1 MENGTIFVAFISS
14 SQINDIRPVDSFG
27 AYSFGR
33 VYSLLLHYIIL
44 SLFFVSDGSVVQ
56 LPVR

>member
-44 SLFFVSDGSVVQ
+44 SLFVSDGSVVQ

>member
-1 MENGTIFVAFISS
+1 VENGTIFVAFISS

-44 SLFFVSDGSVVQ
+44 SLFVSDGSVVQ

>member
-33 VYSLLLHYIIL
+33 VYSSLLHYIIL
-44 SLFFVSDGSVVQ
+44 SLFVSDGSVVQ

>member
-44 SLFFVSDGSVVQ
+44 SLFVSDGSVVQ
-56 LPVR
+56 MPVR

>member
-27 AYSFGR
+27 GYSFGR

-44 SLFFVSDGSVVQ
+44 SLFVSDGSVVQ

>member
-14 SQINDIRPVDSFG
+14 SQINDIRPVDLFG

-44 SLFFVSDGSVVQ
+44 SLFVSDGSVVQ